1 MVRKRRPRKFEAIGL
16 ASALA
21 VACGATAA
29 VAQTASAPGAVM
41 PLGRAA
47 PAPEGF
53 LDLCERAPD
62 QCPSIGPVP
71 DARLL
76 RVEANRHFWQAA
88 VPRRAGPAAISP
100 AAVTV
105 IRPTVV
111 DLRFVLPVPRLY
123 PLDAALPLQAPS
135 PETVPAPDDAPSVE
149 AIATA
154 AVEVAGTAMS
164 ADAAAAGEATA
175 ISADLA
181 SAHLSIAEAA
191 PATFAL
197 DRAGWRLVNS
207 VNRRMNRGIR
217 NASDARLYGRE
228 DHWTVPTGDQAR
240 GDCEDYVLAKRAD
253 LIAAGVPAEALSIA
267 IVETTWGESHA
278 VLLLASDQ
286 GEYVLDNLS
295 PWISRWDR
303 VDYRWRERQAP
314 GRPFDWV
321 SVAL

>member
-1 MVRKRRPRKFEAIGL
+1 MVRKRRPGKFEAIVL
-16 ASALA
+16 ASALG

-71 DARLL
+71 DGRAL
-76 RVEANRHFWQAA
+76 RAEANRRFWQAA

-100 AAVTV
+100 AAFTV
-105 IRPTVV
+105 APPAVV
-111 DLRFVLPVPRLY
+111 DFRLVLPVPRLY
-123 PLDAALPLQAPS
+123 PLDAALPLDAPS
-135 PETVPAPDDAPSVE
+135 PETAPALDGAPSVE
-149 AIATA
+149 MVATT
-154 AVEVAGTAMS
+154 AVEVAGSAMS
-164 ADAAAAGEATA
+164 PEAAAAGDA
-175 ISADLA
+175 ITISPDLA
-181 SAHLSIAEAA
+181 LAAPPVAEVA

-197 DRAGWRLVNS
+197 DRAGWRLVNG

-228 DHWTVPTGDQAR
+228 DHWTLPTGDQAQ
-240 GDCEDYVLAKRAD
+240 GDCEDYVLAKRAG

-267 IVETTWGESHA
+267 IVETAWGESHA

-286 GEYVLDNLS
+286 GEYVLDSLS
-295 PWISRWDR
+295 PWVSRWDR
-303 VDYRWRERQAP
+303 VNYRWRERQAP

>member
-1 MVRKRRPRKFEAIGL
+1 MVRKTRPGKSKAIVL

-21 VACGATAA
+21 AVCGATAA
-29 VAQTASAPGAVM
+29 VAQTASPPAVM

-53 LDLCERAPD
+53 LDLCERAPE
-62 QCPSIGPVP
+62 QCPSIGPIP
-71 DARLL
+71 DGRIL
-76 RVEANRHFWQAA
+76 RAEANRRFWQAA
-88 VPRRAGPAAISP
+88 FPQRAPAAILP
-100 AAVTV
+100 AASANVPPAV
-105 IRPTVV
+105 I
-111 DLRFVLPVPRLY
+111 DLRLVMPVPRLY
-123 PLDAALPLQAPS
+123 PLGAALPLESLSSEP
-135 PETVPAPDDAPSVE
+135 PPVLDGAPSVE
-149 AIATA
+149 AVATP
-154 AVEVAGTAMS
+154 AVEVAGSAMS
-164 ADAAAAGEATA
+164 ADAAGAGDAPT
-175 ISADLA
+175 IPADLA
-181 SAHLSIAEAA
+181 LADLPVAETA

-197 DRAGWRLVNS
+197 DRAGWRLVNG

-228 DHWTVPTGDQAR
+228 DHWTQPSGDQPQ
-240 GDCEDYVLAKRAD
+240 GDCEDYVLAKRAG

-267 IVETTWGESHA
+267 IVETPWGESHA

>member
-1 MVRKRRPRKFEAIGL
+1 MVRKSRPGKFEAIVL

-21 VACGATAA
+21 FVCGAAPA
-29 VAQTASAPGAVM
+29 VAQTTSATGAVM

-62 QCPSIGPVP
+62 QCPSTGPVP
-71 DARLL
+71 DGRRL
-76 RVEANRHFWQAA
+76 RAEANRRFWQAA
-88 VPRRAGPAAISP
+88 VPRRAPAAIAP
-100 AAVTV
+100 AAFTDARPAV
-105 IRPTVV
+105 I
-111 DLRFVLPVPRLY
+111 DLRLVMPVPRLY
-123 PLDAALPLQAPS
+123 PLDAKLPLETRS
-135 PETVPAPDDAPSVE
+135 PETASTPDGAPSVE
-149 AIATA
+149 AVATT
-154 AVEVAGTAMS
+154 AVEVAGSAMS
-164 ADAAAAGEATA
+164 ADAAAAGDTPM
-175 ISADLA
+175 IPADLA
-181 SAHLSIAEAA
+181 VADLSVAEVA

-197 DRAGWRLVNS
+197 DRAGWRLVNG

-228 DHWTVPTGDQAR
+228 DHWTLPTGDQPQ
-240 GDCEDYVLAKRAD
+240 GDCEDYVLAKRAG
-253 LIAAGVPAEALSIA
+253 LIAAGVPAGALSIA